1 MDLSLKLKF
10 KRKSYTK
17 EKDLMTIKLVSDR
30 QYFNEMSGFDMVG
43 FSSTWFCPLENSSV
57 NMEASDYMIILLFR
71 DQKA

>member
-30 QYFNEMSGFDMVG
+30 QYFNEM
-43 FSSTWFCPLENSSV
+43 
-57 NMEASDYMIILLFR
+57 
-71 DQKA
+71 